1 VTVTYQSAGA
11 VATTSGTSIGV
22 VAPASIAAD
31 DLLVMI
37 VGMKPSSVGGG
48 VSAIPHGWALLT
60 SVISNTYGATLGV
73 DTGDTILWVYSKKAV
88 GNESSTTV
96 TAALSGTSVC
106 WGQIYR
112 LSKDVPGDLWTV
124 AVTVAQDSSAGNVSM
139 TFDGDVGVAA
149 GDVVIG
155 AMCIPTDN
163 ATFSAEALSVPGVTV
178 GTVTEVSE
186 PASTLGNDIGGF
198 VVRAPITA
206 GASSG
211 VPTLTATAGGT
222 TTNVRGPGV
231 FIRARHMP
239 DFSDVVEDFED
250 TSYSVAPSGVWARS
264 STSADTGSWSLKAPA
279 TGNSATS
286 NATFT
291 VPAGAT
297 QMAFSYRVSS
307 EAGFDIIDVYFN
319 SPYLAGNVIELID
332 SGDSGWRHS
341 VAYDVTPGQTV
352 KFDYTK
358 DSSGTGFLDTAF
370 IDNLRFKL
378 PLTSVSAGA
387 ATGVGAA
394 NAGVCA
400 MSASAGVAAA
410 SGSSLG
416 PSPKVAALFG
426 ALYPSTDLYPS
437 TGLYPNPG
445 ACPGGVGAANNATVS
460 TSGSTTS
467 ANSASAAGVSTAPS
481 AAGWVRPYL
490 PLNGV

>member
-1 VTVTYQSAGA
+1 
-11 VATTSGTSIGV
+11 
-22 VAPASIAAD
+22 
-31 DLLVMI
+31 
-37 VGMKPSSVGGG
+37 
-48 VSAIPHGWALLT
+48 
-60 SVISNTYGATLGV
+60 
-73 DTGDTILWVYSKKAV
+73 
-88 GNESSTTV
+88 
-96 TAALSGTSVC
+96 
-106 WGQIYR
+106 
-112 LSKDVPGDLWTV
+112 
-124 AVTVAQDSSAGNVSM
+124 
-139 TFDGDVGVAA
+139 
-149 GDVVIG
+149 
-155 AMCIPTDN
+155 
-163 ATFSAEALSVPGVTV
+163 
-178 GTVTEVSE
+178 
-186 PASTLGNDIGGF
+186 
-198 VVRAPITA
+198 
-206 GASSG
+206 
-211 VPTLTATAGGT
+211 
-222 TTNVRGPGV
+222 
-231 FIRARHMP
+231 MP

-358 DSSGTGFLDTAF
+358 DSSGVGFLDTAF

-400 MSASAGVAAA
+400 MSASAGVTTA
-410 SGSSLG
+410 SGSSPG

-426 ALYPSTDLYPS
+426 ALYPSPDLYPAPD
-437 TGLYPNPG
+437 LYPNPG
-445 ACPGGVGAANNATVS
+445 AYPAGTGAANNAAIS
-460 TSGSTTS
+460 ASGSVAAPS
-467 ANSASAAGVSTAPS
+467 GSAAGVSATPA

-490 PLNGV
+490 PLLGV